1 MHHHIYV
8 DLSSLNSYRFKLS
21 KLVNFLTK
29 FFYFTSFFF
38 WQTSLS
44 YYDLKDALT
53 LDPEQ
58 PEAQKIL
65 QDLEKRAQDNRDF
78 AVRLQ
83 LQGKFKEAMQKI
95 TLAIEMNP
103 SVAEFH
109 LLR

>member
-1 MHHHIYV
+1 MYASPYIC
-8 DLSSLNSYRFKLS
+8 RFIIFKLIP
-21 KLVNFLTK
+21 LQIVQIGK
-29 FFYFTSFFF
+29 FSHQILLFYFF